1 MHSCFKTLS
10 PTAIPTWPWPLAL
23 ALLSAAPSYSGDAIV
38 HDAEYYILEDQ
49 HQGAW
54 ATEDAELDAELAR
67 LEGIHGQRPNIIHI
81 MWDDSAVG
89 EVGSPQSQKVRG
101 FETPNINPLATEGI
115 NFMRMYTE
123 PSCTQSRSAVMTG
136 RHAVRTGMYT
146 VSFPYEHGGLA
157 DDEVTIAEVLKEQDY
172 ATFFCGKAHLGD
184 IEESH
189 MTRQGFDEALWTPY
203 NQILSLWNPEG
214 EGANG
219 VTDMITD
226 VLVDDPYEIDSGWR
240 PEGFVLALE
249 GVRGESTTEFLAPAE
264 DPDNPKSRP
273 LRTYEAIDPE
283 CETRTLEFVNE
294 HAAGG
299 PFFAA
304 YWPQLTSFMA
314 DPKKVSVSKGL
325 SQEGLVR
332 LDDFIGELVAE
343 LERLKIAENTLLVL
357 MADNGPMTHDG
368 PAGMVETLYRGGKGD
383 YWEGGVRVPAIA
395 WWPGTIDPG
404 QIVGDIVHETDLF
417 TTFARLGGAKQHIPT
432 DRIIDGID
440 QTALFLNGDTHS
452 RRDYNYIYTGQ
463 ELAAI
468 VKGRWKKIWDY
479 DYPGLTGASFVDLY
493 NDPREVMPYLIPG
506 IHTLSMFNHMRERHL
521 LWKDEYPDRPHA
533 ARAPALTGIENAR
546 EETAAVSEPRVD
558 PEALPFDPKD
568 HIENP

>member
-1 MHSCFKTLS
+1 MLGDIE
-10 PTAIPTWPWPLAL
+10 TAGRYRERLAMAVQPGAGKL
-23 ALLSAAPSYSGDAIV
+23 GVDAARDVAAELDVGIEDLGDLGRADGRDHPPSAAPSYSGDAIV
-38 HDAEYYILEDQ
+38 HDAEYYILENQ
-49 HQGAW
+49 HQAAW
-54 ATEDAELDAELAR
+54 ATEDAELDAELTR

-89 EVGSPQSQKVRG
+89 EVGIPQIQKVRG
-101 FETPNINPLATEGI
+101 FETPNINDLAADGI

-123 PSCTQSRSAVMTG
+123 PSCTQSRAAVMTG
-136 RHAVRTGMYT
+136 RHAVRSRMYT

-157 DDEVTIAEVLKEQDY
+157 DEEVTIAEVLKEQDY

-184 IEESH
+184 TEESH

-214 EGANG
+214 EGANA
-219 VTDMITD
+219 VIDMITD

-240 PEGFVLALE
+240 PEGFVLAME
-249 GVRGESTTEFLAPAE
+249 GVRGEPTREFIAPAE
-264 DPDNPKSRP
+264 DPDNPKSRS
-273 LRTYEAIDPE
+273 LRTFESIDPE
-283 CETRTLEFVNE
+283 CETRTLDFVKE
-294 HAAGG
+294 HADSG

-304 YWPQLTSFMA
+304 YWPQATGFMA
-314 DPKKVSVSKGL
+314 NPEKVSVSKGL
-325 SQEGLVR
+325 MQEGLVR

-343 LERLKIAENTLLVL
+343 LERLKIADNTLLVL

-383 YWEGGVRVPAIA
+383 YWEGAVRVPAIA

-404 QIVGDIVHETDLF
+404 QIVGDIVHEADLF

-432 DRIIDGID
+432 DRIVDGID

-463 ELAAI
+463 ELKAI
-468 VKGRWKKIWDY
+468 VKGAGRRS
-479 DYPGLTGASFVDLY
+479 GT
-493 NDPREVMPYLIPG
+493 
-506 IHTLSMFNHMRERHL
+506 TTT
-521 LWKDEYPDRPHA
+521 
-533 ARAPALTGIENAR
+533 PA
-546 EETAAVSEPRVD
+546 
-558 PEALPFDPKD
+558 
-568 HIENP
+568 